1 MCIVVDD
8 LYSYHIECLLEQ
20 EKRKYEMLISW
31 NFLVEMPLDGG
42 GGRGEG
48 VGGHASIVV
57 TGRYKRGQIV
67 RPYKCYK
74 IKTRQIKVS

>member
-1 MCIVVDD
+1 MSLEADPD
-8 LYSYHIECLLEQ
+8 LEL
-20 EKRKYEMLISW
+20 R
-31 NFLVEMPLDGG
+31 G

-74 IKTRQIKVS
+74 IKTRQIKVSKHSQNRSIVS